1 MSYYRYLGSHLFL
14 DKLTP
19 FICVNIEPT
28 SPITRAKNVPRHIL
42 ALSALLNA
50 SDAPP
55 AMTEVKADA
64 CDIILIRANAHP
76 AGGFCVIRNAIF
88 YIHKKSDWFIP
99 ITSYINIYLQNCI

>member
-76 AGGFCVIRNAIF
+76 AGGFLYNRKCDF
-88 YIHKKSDWFIP
+88 LYTKKV
-99 ITSYINIYLQNCI
+99 TGSYQSLLI

>member
-1 MSYYRYLGSHLFL
+1 MTYYRYLGSHLFL

-19 FICVNIEPT
+19 FICANIEPT

-76 AGGFCVIRNAIF
+76 AGRFCVIRNAIF

>member
-19 FICVNIEPT
+19 FICANIEPT
-28 SPITRAKNVPRHIL
+28 SPITRAKNVPMHIL
-42 ALSALLNA
+42 ALSSLLNA

-76 AGGFCVIRNAIF
+76 AGRFCVIRNAIF
-88 YIHKKSDWFIP
+88 YIHKKV
-99 ITSYINIYLQNCI
+99 TGSYQSLLI

>member
-50 SDAPP
+50 SD
-55 AMTEVKADA
+55 
-64 CDIILIRANAHP
+64 
-76 AGGFCVIRNAIF
+76 G
-88 YIHKKSDWFIP
+88 
-99 ITSYINIYLQNCI
+99 LQQ

>member
-19 FICVNIEPT
+19 FICANIEPT

-76 AGGFCVIRNAIF
+76 AGGFLYNRKCDF
-88 YIHKKSDWFIP
+88 LYTKKV
-99 ITSYINIYLQNCI
+99 TGSYQSLLI